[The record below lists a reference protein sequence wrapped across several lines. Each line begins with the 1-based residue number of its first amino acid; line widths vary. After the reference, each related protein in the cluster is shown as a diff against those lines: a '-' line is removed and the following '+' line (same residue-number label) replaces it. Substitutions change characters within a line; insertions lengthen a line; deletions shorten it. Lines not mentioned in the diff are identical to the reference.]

1 MLVYQMYFVILHDSS
16 VSLFFVSQKYI
27 YIYRNEFGAVGNP
40 FQMRFLNP
48 HPECHMLRFAS
59 VFYSEQNVRQ
69 RDECPTLLAAT
80 W

>member
-1 MLVYQMYFVILHDSS
+1 MILQCPCF
-16 VSLFFVSQKYI
+16 LFHRNI